1 MPFRVR
7 VRCGKFCISAG
18 IMTSATTPTK
28 KRKSSSTD
36 DSKGP
41 AKKSRHKLVSKEKD
55 EEFRDIK
62 TSLVLPISPAF
73 ANDPRAGVEEMLDSM
88 VMK

>member
-7 VRCGKFCISAG
+7 VSCGKFYISAD
-18 IMTSATTPTK
+18 IMTTTPTK

-36 DSKGP
+36 DSKGS

-55 EEFRDIK
+55 EEFRVIK

>member
-1 MPFRVR
+1 MPFGVR
-7 VRCGKFCISAG
+7 VKCGKFYILVG
-18 IMTSATTPTK
+18 IMTTTSSE
-28 KRKSSSTD
+28 KRKSNSTD
-36 DSKGP
+36 DCKGP
-41 AKKSRHKLVSKEKD
+41 AKRSRHKLVSKEKD
-55 EEFRDIK
+55 EEFRVVK